1 MCQNYKIDLLSR
13 ICQNDVHKV
22 VRVAVEVFYSL
33 LAAYFLLIQGLSK
46 IEKSVEQTP

>member
-1 MCQNYKIDLLSR
+1 MCQNYKNDLLSR

-33 LAAYFLLIQGLSK
+33 LAAYFFINTAS
-46 IEKSVEQTP
+46 